1 MVESLLRDSHITWDR
16 GSNMAVIRKGRIGDV
31 ERLVELWKE
40 LVDHHKNFDRGYSE
54 FVPDVEKIQAA
65 FYARTIRSRR
75 SIMLVAEEDDIIIGF
90 LFGSIASRPPV
101 FKIQK
106 HAFIGDLLVTK
117 NFRRRGI
124 GKILVDEFESWA
136 KGKGVKFMTL
146 AVYPENE
153 AGMAFWK
160 EMGFLDTSSVI
171 KRRFI

>member
-1 MVESLLRDSHITWDR
+1 MT
-16 GSNMAVIRKGRIGDV
+16 VIRKGRVGDV

-54 FVPDVEKIQAA
+54 FVPDVEKVQAE

-75 SIMLVAEEDDIIIGF
+75 SVMLVAEEDGAIIGF

-106 HAFIGDLLVTK
+106 HAFIGDILVTAK
-117 NFRRRGI
+117 HRRMGI
-124 GKILVDEFESWA
+124 GKLLVDEFESWA
-136 KGKGVKFMTL
+136 KGQGAEFMTL
-146 AVYPENE
+146 AVYPENG
-153 AGMAFWK
+153 AGMAFW
-160 EMGFLDTSSVI
+160 EDMGFLDTASVI